1 VEDIRG
7 AFEHG
12 VRPPKL
18 APQQVGAV
26 RPDSAAEV
34 VRVLERVLD
43 AEQVAL
49 GADALGPVR

>member
-1 VEDIRG
+1 MEDIRG